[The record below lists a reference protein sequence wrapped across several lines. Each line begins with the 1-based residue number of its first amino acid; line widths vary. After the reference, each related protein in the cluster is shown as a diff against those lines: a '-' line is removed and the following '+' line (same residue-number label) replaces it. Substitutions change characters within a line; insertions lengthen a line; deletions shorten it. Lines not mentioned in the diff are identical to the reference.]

1 MSSSVDGTAVDLNL
15 DLLVRETRYLPQ
27 KSGASEIDSQELIG
41 APRAHYQIDRPR
53 TVALR
58 KLKLD
63 EVKVLFEV

>member
-1 MSSSVDGTAVDLNL
+1 M
-15 DLLVRETRYLPQ
+15 RFY
-27 KSGASEIDSQELIG
+27 SELAG

-63 EVKVLFEV
+63 KVKVLFEV